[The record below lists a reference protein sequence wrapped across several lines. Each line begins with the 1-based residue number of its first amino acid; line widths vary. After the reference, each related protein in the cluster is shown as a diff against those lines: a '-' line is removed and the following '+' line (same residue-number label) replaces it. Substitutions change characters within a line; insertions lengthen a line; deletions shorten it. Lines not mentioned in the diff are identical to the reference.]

1 MRTADN
7 WAAPASA
14 NDSASDAASHRQ
26 TVQKELLRFLEARTR
41 TSWDPDTDLFAAG
54 GQSSLFAMELVVH
67 LEKSFG
73 ISIRGTD
80 LRLDNFRT
88 VTVMTA
94 LVTRLQQ
101 QAAGSQH
108 G

>member
-7 WAAPASA
+7 WAAPASPPA
-14 NDSASDAASHRQ
+14 DGSASDPE
-26 TVQKELLRFLEARTR
+26 TVQQELLRFLEARTR

-54 GQSSLFAMELVVH
+54 GQSSLFALELVLH

-88 VTVMTA
+88 VTVMAA